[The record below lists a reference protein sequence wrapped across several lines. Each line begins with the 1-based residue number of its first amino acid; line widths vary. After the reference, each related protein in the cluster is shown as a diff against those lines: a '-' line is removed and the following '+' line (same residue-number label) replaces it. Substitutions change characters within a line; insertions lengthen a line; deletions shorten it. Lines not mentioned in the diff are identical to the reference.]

1 MNETIEKWLKQA
13 IHDFESAKK
22 NFEINIYDVT
32 LILCEQAVEKI
43 LKAYYYLKY
52 EKAPPKV
59 HSLEKLTELLGLEE
73 ELNELIIELD
83 DFYFTLRYPDVAEE
97 VPYELCDREDALLG
111 LKKTEKIIELIKSKI
126 SEKK

>member
-1 MNETIEKWLKQA
+1 MHVTTEKWLKQA

-22 NFEINIYDVT
+22 NFEIEIYDVT

-73 ELNELIIELD
+73 
-83 DFYFTLRYPDVAEE
+83 
-97 VPYELCDREDALLG
+97 
-111 LKKTEKIIELIKSKI
+111 
-126 SEKK
+126 